1 MTMTRRTLAT
11 LTAAAVPTLAARAA
25 ADAGRSIQLAP
36 DSFFLCHLEIV
47 TLLERSF
54 DRVDDA
60 LRYGRRAIELA
71 PASAGGYR
79 QLGRAYMLVGDMDS
93 AAAVLEAGLDV
104 AAQPNDVAIAYY
116 QLAYALWKAGRP
128 RAGAACY
135 LKSVMTSPVMALQAV
150 AELKELA
157 AEHGIEPI
165 ERDAVDDELRSAGIV
180 LAPTEEA
187 FETLDAGA
195 AAAVD
200 AGLFPVARNLLSLR
214 LHYRPDDAL
223 VNVLKSLE

>member
-1 MTMTRRTLAT
+1 M
-11 LTAAAVPTLAARAA
+11 
-25 ADAGRSIQLAP
+25 G
-36 DSFFLCHLEIV
+36 
-47 TLLERSF
+47 
-54 DRVDDA
+54 
-60 LRYGRRAIELA
+60 
-71 PASAGGYR
+71 
-79 QLGRAYMLVGDMDS
+79 
-93 AAAVLEAGLDV
+93 
-104 AAQPNDVAIAYY
+104 IAYY

-180 LAPTEEA
+180 LAPTEEM